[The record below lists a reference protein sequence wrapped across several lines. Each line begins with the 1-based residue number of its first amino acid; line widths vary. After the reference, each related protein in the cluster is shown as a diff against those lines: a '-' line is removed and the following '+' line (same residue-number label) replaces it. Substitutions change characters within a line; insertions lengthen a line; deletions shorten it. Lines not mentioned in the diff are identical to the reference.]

1 MSGGIG
7 RIERRLAALFCAD
20 VAGYSRLMA
29 TDEIGTMRTLMAHRR
44 RMDSLIARHGGR
56 IANTAG
62 DSVLAEFPSVV
73 DAIECAAAVQDE
85 LAAANVAVPDDRALR
100 FRVGVHVGDVMVRG
114 ADLLGDGVNVAARVQ
129 ALAHPGGVWISEDAH
144 RHCDGKLDRAF
155 ADRGEQHLKNIP
167 RALRVYE
174 LSATGSAEKERRPLA
189 LPDKPSIAVLPFT
202 NMSPDIEQEYFAD
215 GVVEDIITALSK
227 FQGLF
232 VIARNSTF
240 TYKGRAVD
248 IKRIGAEL
256 GVRYVLEGSVRK
268 GGNRVRI
275 TGQLIDATKGALFWA
290 DRVDGS
296 IEDVF
301 ELLDRV
307 TAEVVCAII
316 PTVEQA
322 EIDRARRKPT
332 ESLDSYDYYLRGVA
346 SLYKGTADKLDEA
359 RRLFES
365 AIERDPEFAAAY
377 GRAAMSVMLHQPNHQ
392 VGLSDANRM
401 EALRLAYKA
410 LELGGND
417 AVALGQGAHVIAY
430 LGRDYARAVP
440 AADRAVTINPNL
452 LIAVRSRAWVRLM
465 AGEPERALQD
475 FGIALRL
482 NPLDPSISSAWYGC
496 AFACFHLDRHEE
508 GYAWAKKAVQDR
520 PTFTHALAAFAVNAR
535 ALGRRSE
542 AEAAVETLCRLL
554 PDLRVAH
561 LRKLFPVRATDEA
574 RKIED
579 SLRSLGL
586 PE

>member
-29 TDEIGTMRTLMAHRR
+29 TDEIGTMRTLTAHRR
-44 RMDSLIARHGGR
+44 TMDSLIARHGGR

-85 LAAANVAVPDDRALR
+85 LAAANVAVPDDRVLR
-100 FRVGVHVGDVMVRG
+100 FRIGVHVGDVMVQG

-167 RALRVYE
+167 RAVRVYE
-174 LSATGSAEKERRPLA
+174 LSATGSAKKERRPLA

-275 TGQLIDATKGALFWA
+275 TGQLIDATTGAHLWA
-290 DRVDGS
+290 DRVDGA

-301 ELLDRV
+301 ELQDRV
-307 TAEVVCAII
+307 TAEVVSAII

-346 SLYKGTADKLDEA
+346 SLYKGTAEKLDEA
-359 RRLFES
+359 RRLFEG

-392 VGLSDANRM
+392 VGLSEANRT

-496 AFACFHLDRHEE
+496 AFACFHLDRRERESPWPTERSGSRRRNPVPSAAGSQGGAPSQALPGPRDGRGEE
-508 GYAWAKKAVQDR
+508 DR
-520 PTFTHALAAFAVNAR
+520 GLATQ
-535 ALGRRSE
+535 LGP
-542 AEAAVETLCRLL
+542 A
-554 PDLRVAH
+554 
-561 LRKLFPVRATDEA
+561 
-574 RKIED
+574 
-579 SLRSLGL
+579 
-586 PE
+586 

>member
-29 TDEIGTMRTLMAHRR
+29 SDEIGTLRTLTGHRR
-44 RMDSLIARHGGR
+44 TMDTLIARHGGR

-73 DAIECAAAVQDE
+73 DAVECAAAVQDE
-85 LAAANVAVPDDRALR
+85 LAAVNVAVPDDRVLR
-100 FRVGVHVGDVMVRG
+100 FRIGVHVGDVVVQG
-114 ADLLGDGVNVAARVQ
+114 GDLLGDGVNVAARVQ
-129 ALAHPGGVWISEDAH
+129 ALADAGGVWISEEAH
-144 RHCDGKLDRAF
+144 RHCAGKLDRAF
-155 ADRGEQHLKNIP
+155 VDRGEQQLKNIP
-167 RALRVYE
+167 RPVRVYE
-174 LSATGSAEKERRPLA
+174 LARIGAAKPERGPLA

-202 NMSPDIEQEYFAD
+202 NMSHDTEQEYFAD

-232 VIARNSTF
+232 VIARHSTF

-248 IKRIGAEL
+248 IKTVGAEL

-268 GGNRVRI
+268 GGARLRI
-275 TGQLIDATKGALFWA
+275 TGQLIDATTGAHLWA
-290 DRVDGS
+290 DRVDGGL
-296 IEDVF
+296 EDVF
-301 ELLDRV
+301 DLQDRV
-307 TAEVVCAII
+307 TAEVVSAII

-346 SLYKGTADKLDEA
+346 SLYGATAEKLDEA
-359 RRLFES
+359 RRLFEG
-365 AIERDPEFAAAY
+365 AIDRDPEFAAAY
-377 GRAAMSVMLHQPNHQ
+377 GRAAISIMLHQSNHQ
-392 VGLSDANRM
+392 VGLSDGNRT

-410 LELGGND
+410 LELGRND
-417 AVALGQGAHVIAY
+417 AVALSQGAHVVSY
-430 LGRDYARAVP
+430 LGRDYARAGP
-440 AADRAVTINPNL
+440 AADRAVAINPNL

-465 AGEPERALQD
+465 AGEPERALHD

-482 NPLDPSISSAWYGC
+482 SPLDPGIASAWYGC
-496 AFACFHLDRHEE
+496 AFACFHLDRYDE
-508 GYAWAKKAVQDR
+508 GYAWAEKAVQDR
-520 PTFTHALAAFAVNAR
+520 PTFTHALAALAVNAR

-542 AEAAVETLCRLL
+542 AEAAVETMRRRL

-561 LRKLFPVRATDEA
+561 LRELFPLRAADEA
-574 RKIED
+574 RKIAD